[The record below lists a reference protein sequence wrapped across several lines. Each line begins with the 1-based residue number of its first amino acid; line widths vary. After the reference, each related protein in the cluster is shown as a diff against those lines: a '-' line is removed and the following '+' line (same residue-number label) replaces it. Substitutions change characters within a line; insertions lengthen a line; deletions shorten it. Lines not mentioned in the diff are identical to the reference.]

1 MSAMSA
7 KSGRWRGQ
15 HTRTQSDHSAAG
27 RDLSRTGKLTHATD
41 RGNAPSRLGAS
52 WDGRGTNFA
61 LFSANAEKVELCL
74 FDGQGRRELERIE
87 LPERTEDVWHGYLN
101 DVSPGQLYGYRVHGP
116 YAPEHGHRF
125 NANKLLLDPYA
136 KRLAGRLVWSDA
148 HFAYRAGSAREDL
161 SFDRRDNARG
171 MPKAVVVDETFN
183 WGRRE
188 MRPNI
193 PWEDTIIY
201 EAHVKGLTQKRDDVP
216 PGLRGTYGGLSS
228 PAMID
233 HLKRLGV
240 TTIELLPVHGLI
252 DDRVLVE
259 KKLTNYW
266 GYNTLAFFAPEARY
280 AQDNALD
287 AFRTTVA
294 RLHDAGIEVM
304 LDVVY
309 NHTAEGNH
317 LGPTLSFR
325 GIDNASYYW
334 LKPENP
340 RFYDD
345 FTGCGSSV
353 NLTHPRVL
361 QMVMDSL
368 RYWVEVCHVDGFRFD
383 LATTLARGPNGFDRN
398 AAFLTAVRQDPV
410 LATVKL
416 VAEPWDLGMGGYQVG
431 AFPSQ
436 WSEWNDRYRSAM
448 RRYWSGE
455 GSLIGEISG
464 RMTGSSDL
472 FHHDNRAPRAGIN
485 HITVHD
491 GFTLADLFSYN
502 EKHNEANGEDN
513 RDGSNDNH
521 SNNCGHEG
529 PTDDPAIIALR
540 RQLRK
545 NQLACLM
552 LAQGTPLM
560 LAGDEVGNSQN
571 GNNNAYCQ
579 DNETGWVGWE
589 NLGKEGEDLTDFIG
603 HLTELRRRFG
613 PDPLPALARRPPRR
627 RLLRRAVADAGRRG
641 DDGIG
646 LEISGRAISGL
657 CARAD
662 GTRQAPI
669 FIVLNAAPEEIAF
682 KLPEMPEY
690 KSWQQVLNT
699 TDAVQ
704 AAADFA
710 AGAETK
716 APPRS
721 VLAFAGVGM
730 NARQFGP
737 RLTKDGASFSAV
749 GAGGETRR
757 PAAGKSRTR

>member
-1 MSAMSA
+1 M
-7 KSGRWRGQ
+7 RL
-15 HTRTQSDHSAAG
+15 AAG
-27 RDLSRTGKLTHATD
+27 SHA
-41 RGNAPSRLGAS
+41 RLGAT

-74 FDGQGRRELERIE
+74 FDSQGRREIERIE

-101 DVSPGQLYGYRVHGP
+101 DVSPGQLYGYRVYGP
-116 YAPEHGHRF
+116 YEPERGHRF

-148 HFAYRAGSAREDL
+148 HFAYRAGSPREDL

-171 MPKAVVVDETFN
+171 MPKAVVIDETFN

-188 MRPNI
+188 MRPQI

-201 EAHVKGLTQKRDDVP
+201 EAHVKGLTNKRDDVP
-216 PGLRGTYGGLSS
+216 PNLRGTYGGLSS
-228 PAMID
+228 PAMIK

-240 TTIELLPVHGLI
+240 TTIELLPIHAFI
-252 DDRVLVE
+252 DDRMLVE
-259 KKLTNYW
+259 KKLVNYW
-266 GYNTLAFFAPEARY
+266 GYNTISFFAPELRY
-280 AQDNALD
+280 AQDNPLD

-317 LGPTLSFR
+317 LGPTLCYR

-334 LKPENP
+334 LQPDNP

-383 LATTLARGPNGFDRN
+383 LATTLAREKHGFDRRSG
-398 AAFLTAVRQDPV
+398 FLTAIRQDPV
-410 LATVKL
+410 LAGVKL
-416 VAEPWDLGMGGYQVG
+416 VAEPWDVGLGGYQVG

-455 GSLIGEISG
+455 GSLIGEVSS
-464 RMTGSSDL
+464 RMTGSSDI
-472 FHHDNRAPRAGIN
+472 FNHDGRSQRASVN
-485 HITVHD
+485 HVTVHD

-502 EKHNEANGEDN
+502 SKHNEANGEDN

-529 PTDDPAIIALR
+529 PTDDVAINAMR

-545 NQLACLM
+545 NQLACLF
-552 LAQGTPLM
+552 LAQGLPIL
-560 LAGDEVGNSQN
+560 LAGDEVGNSQH

-579 DNETGWVGWE
+579 DNEVGWVDWSGM
-589 NLGKEGEDLTDFIG
+589 GREGDDLIDFIA
-603 HLTELRRRFG
+603 HMTELRRRFG
-613 PDPLPALARRPPRR
+613 QIRARRW
-627 RLLRRAVADAGRRG
+627 LDGRRS
-641 DDGIG
+641 DGSFG
-646 LEISGRAISGL
+646 VLWLTPSAEEMTQTDWTFPGGRFLAYVLAPLEQE
-657 CARAD
+657 
-662 GTRQAPI
+662 QAPI
-669 FIVLNAAPEEIAF
+669 FIVLNAAPEEIGF
-682 KLPEMPEY
+682 KLPELAEY
-690 KSWQQVLNT
+690 KTWQQVLDT
-699 TDAVQ
+699 TEAQQKQV
-704 AAADFA
+704 DFT
-710 AGAETK
+710 AGADLK

-721 VLAFAGVGM
+721 VLAYAGL
-730 NARQFGP
+730 P
-737 RLTKDGASFSAV
+737 
-749 GAGGETRR
+749 
-757 PAAGKSRTR
+757 